1 MKVNFVLIVKLILN
15 GLLKNCSCDQKCSVV
30 QKAKLNIH
38 STTRAMTE
46 KALVVKQITTL
57 VYLVSKN
64 FPVKVILR
72 ALDFEFDFNFSE
84 ELELFHLEV
93 TP

>member
-15 GLLKNCSCDQKCSVV
+15 DLLKNCSCDQKRSVV
-30 QKAKLNIH
+30 QKTKLNIH
-38 STTRAMTE
+38 STTTAMTE
-46 KALVVKQITTL
+46 KALVVKQLTIL

-72 ALDFEFDFNFSE
+72 ALDFDFNFSE

-93 TP
+93 IP

>member
-1 MKVNFVLIVKLILN
+1 
-15 GLLKNCSCDQKCSVV
+15 
-30 QKAKLNIH
+30 
-38 STTRAMTE
+38 MTE
-46 KALVVKQITTL
+46 KALVVKQLTTL

-72 ALDFEFDFNFSE
+72 ALDFDFNFSE

>member
-1 MKVNFVLIVKLILN
+1 
-15 GLLKNCSCDQKCSVV
+15 
-30 QKAKLNIH
+30 
-38 STTRAMTE
+38 MTE
-46 KALVVKQITTL
+46 KALVVKQLTTL

-93 TP
+93 AP

>member
-15 GLLKNCSCDQKCSVV
+15 DLFNNCSCDEKRSVV

-38 STTRAMTE
+38 STTTAMTE
-46 KALVVKQITTL
+46 KTLVVKQLTIL

-72 ALDFEFDFNFSE
+72 ALDFDFDFNFSE

-93 TP
+93 IP